1 MSPAFRSLRVRNYR
15 LFAGGQ
21 LVSNTGTWMQRTAQ
35 DWLVLQLSHNSAT
48 ALGVVTALQF
58 LPMLLFGLYGGI
70 IADRYDKR
78 ITLVCT
84 QLSMGAWACAL
95 AVLDLTGAVAL
106 WHVFV
111 LAFLLGVST
120 VFDNPVRQ
128 SFVSEMVGNEDM
140 ANAVSLNSAVFNSGR
155 VIGPAIAG
163 LLIESIGTG
172 PVFLINALSYVGV
185 ISGLLLMRKDE
196 LFPTKR
202 LARAK
207 GQVRE
212 GLKHVRANDQI
223 WLPVALVG
231 VIGMFGFNFQI
242 TTALMAKLTFH
253 RGAGSYGLLG
263 SALAV
268 GALGGALVSARRSG
282 SGRSPRQRTYLGAAL
297 AFGFFETVTG
307 FMPNYV
313 LFALL
318 LVPTGAAMMMFMN
331 AANTTVQLAAG
342 PELRG
347 RVMGIYM
354 LVMLGTTPI
363 GAPIIGVL
371 ASHLGARSSL
381 LIGGTVS
388 FVAAVVAVLALSH
401 RRGLH
406 LRNFTG
412 RTLRGSIEPQERL
425 TVEELATAASE

>member
-1 MSPAFRSLRVRNYR
+1 
-15 LFAGGQ
+15 
-21 LVSNTGTWMQRTAQ
+21 
-35 DWLVLQLSHNSAT
+35 
-48 ALGVVTALQF
+48 
-58 LPMLLFGLYGGI
+58 
-70 IADRYDKR
+70 
-78 ITLVCT
+78 
-84 QLSMGAWACAL
+84 
-95 AVLDLTGAVAL
+95 
-106 WHVFV
+106 
-111 LAFLLGVST
+111 
-120 VFDNPVRQ
+120 
-128 SFVSEMVGNEDM
+128 VSEMVGNDDM

-163 LLIESIGTG
+163 LLIESVGTG
-172 PVFLINALSYVGV
+172 PVFLINALSYIGV
-185 ISGLLLMRKDE
+185 ISGLLAMRKSE
-196 LFPTKR
+196 LFPSKR
-202 LARAK
+202 LVRAK

-212 GLKHVRANDQI
+212 GLRHVRANDQI

-268 GALGGALVSARRSG
+268 GALAGALVSARRSG
-282 SGRSPRQRTYLGAAL
+282 SGRKPRQRTYLGSAL

-307 FMPNYV
+307 FMPTYL
-313 LFALL
+313 LFAIM
-318 LVPTGAAMMMFMN
+318 LVPTGVAMMMFMN

-354 LVMLGTTPI
+354 LVFLGTTPI

-371 ASHLGARSSL
+371 ASDLGPRSSL
-381 LIGGTVS
+381 LIGGSVS
-388 FVAAVVAVLALSH
+388 FAAAIAATVVLLH

-406 LRNFTG
+406 LR
-412 RTLRGSIEPQERL
+412 TLAGNRMHGSIPPQEQL
-425 TVEELATAASE
+425 ELETVSAAASE